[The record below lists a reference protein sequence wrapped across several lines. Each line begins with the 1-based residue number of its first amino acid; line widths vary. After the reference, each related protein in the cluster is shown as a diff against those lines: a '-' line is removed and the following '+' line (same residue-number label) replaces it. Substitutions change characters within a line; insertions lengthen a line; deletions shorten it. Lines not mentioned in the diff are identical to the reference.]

1 LEESISDSIRLYDK
15 KEKPQSAITA
25 AINKRRTV
33 KILFMQAGLDNYKLQ
48 KLSGCSYSCNL
59 RLTQEFSVFCH
70 RSQLVKLK
78 ILNDHL

>member
-33 KILFMQAGLDNYKLQ
+33 KILFMQAGLDN
-48 KLSGCSYSCNL
+48 
-59 RLTQEFSVFCH
+59 
-70 RSQLVKLK
+70 
-78 ILNDHL
+78 